1 MSWRFNSVALSL
13 VMIAFS
19 AWIQLPPDQKLAA
32 EDERAFNEELKRLE
46 KLLSTANDK
55 DAIELQIAN
64 TYAAGGQFSKAIRR
78 LRRVVGANVGFDP
91 SSDIDFRNL
100 RGTAEFQSIMD
111 DVRRQTEP
119 VHNSRLIATLQTRD
133 VRPENIAFDSKR
145 SAFILGN
152 TARFELVKCSL
163 TGACVPFVTPHT
175 AEKGYVLGLKID
187 SAADAVWATNNTTDK
202 ASLRCYD
209 LETGELKRTASIEGR
224 HAFND
229 LAISST
235 GTVYVTDTAASSVYQ
250 LSSGTVT
257 LQRIAP
263 QHTFTDANG
272 IAISADEKLLYV
284 STWEDGLDVIDVQ
297 SGVVMAVIH
306 PSDVG
311 LAFIDGLYA
320 MQRSLIAIQNG
331 LMLPRIVEFRLSE
344 NGRQKARLT
353 SF

>member
-152 TARFELVKCSL
+152 TARF
-163 TGACVPFVTPHT
+163 
-175 AEKGYVLGLKID
+175 
-187 SAADAVWATNNTTDK
+187 
-202 ASLRCYD
+202 
-209 LETGELKRTASIEGR
+209 
-224 HAFND
+224 
-229 LAISST
+229 
-235 GTVYVTDTAASSVYQ
+235 
-250 LSSGTVT
+250 
-257 LQRIAP
+257 
-263 QHTFTDANG
+263 
-272 IAISADEKLLYV
+272 
-284 STWEDGLDVIDVQ
+284 
-297 SGVVMAVIH
+297 
-306 PSDVG
+306 
-311 LAFIDGLYA
+311 
-320 MQRSLIAIQNG
+320 
-331 LMLPRIVEFRLSE
+331 
-344 NGRQKARLT
+344 
-353 SF
+353 